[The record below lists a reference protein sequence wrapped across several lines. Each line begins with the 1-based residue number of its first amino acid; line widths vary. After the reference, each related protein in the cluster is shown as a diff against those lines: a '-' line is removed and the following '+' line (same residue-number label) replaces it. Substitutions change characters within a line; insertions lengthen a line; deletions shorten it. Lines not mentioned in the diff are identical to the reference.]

1 MLFCYKKGEMGMKLF
16 QTKLYE
22 LLEIEPGV
30 TALIGGGGKTSL
42 LYHLVGELYRR
53 GTVAIATT
61 THIKKPDQFPFAATE
76 EEAKRLLAERGYV
89 CIGTETGDGKLTAPS
104 FAGWEHLADYVLV
117 EADGAKMHPLKAHA
131 AHEPVIP
138 VGCGNVICVAGASG
152 FQTPIV
158 QAVHRPE
165 VFAALAEVSEQ
176 SIATPELVAK
186 VLEKE
191 HLHTRV
197 FLNQVDALHRF
208 FGKASIK
215 EFAKELNCPVVAGSL
230 RQGSW
235 QKY

>member
-1 MLFCYKKGEMGMKLF
+1 MKLF
-16 QTKLYE
+16 GTKLCE
-22 LLEIEPGV
+22 LLEIQPGV
-30 TALIGGGGKTSL
+30 TALIGSGGKTTL
-42 LYHLVGELYRR
+42 LYHLAGELCRR

-61 THIKKPDQFPFAATE
+61 THIRKPDQYPFAATE
-76 EEAKRLLAERGYV
+76 EEAKRLLAECGYV

-104 FAGWEHLADYVLV
+104 FAGWEHIADYVIV

-131 AHEPVIP
+131 AYEPVIP
-138 VGCGNVICVAGASG
+138 AGCENVICVVGASG
-152 FQTPIV
+152 FQAPIV

-197 FLNQVDALHRF
+197 FLNQLDSAQDKFRKSIS
-208 FGKASIK
+208 KATVK
-215 EFAKELNCPVVAGSL
+215 EFAGELSCPVVSGSL
-230 RQGSW
+230 RQGIW
-235 QKY
+235 QKVK